1 MAHFPFFVDISGK
14 PGLIIGGGK
23 IALRKIEKLLPY
35 GPSLTICAP
44 DFLPELQ
51 ALAALSSSPAIF
63 TKASASDAAAI
74 STAETAAAP
83 TLQLLHRPFG
93 EDLLEPAPVFVIA
106 ATDDRA
112 LNRRIATL
120 CKEKSIPVNAVDD
133 KDACSFI
140 FPALVTDG
148 DLSIGISTGGASPSA
163 AVWLKQ
169 QISTLIPDGFA
180 SLLENLAALR
190 PQVKDSIPDE
200 AARASCL
207 QNAFRAALSGS
218 ASGFV
223 SSASNSAV
231 SGSAASDSDSAA
243 SPSNA
248 VTETVPCGKV
258 YLVGAGCGEADL
270 ITVRGAKLL
279 QSCDAVVYDDLID
292 SELLELVPPYAE
304 QLYMGKRRGH
314 HSAPQS
320 EINETLI
327 RLARSGKIVVRLKG
341 GDPFV
346 FGRGGEELL
355 ALQAAGIP
363 FETVPG
369 ISSAIAIPGAAGIPV
384 THRGLSRSLHI
395 VTAHTAASSAP
406 AAGCTANDQTAGTP
420 SPVTATEL
428 PEELPLL
435 AQLSG
440 TLVFLMGL
448 SKLEALTEEL
458 MAAGKSPSTPAA
470 VLSGGNSPHPATVR
484 GTLSDIASKTR
495 AAGVQAPAVILVG
508 EVAALDLR

>member
-14 PGLIIGGGK
+14 PGLILGGGK

-35 GPSLTICAP
+35 GPSLTVCAP

-51 ALAALSSSPAIF
+51 TLAALSASPAIF
-63 TKASASDAAAI
+63 TKDSASDAEAI
-74 STAETAAAP
+74 STAEAAAAP
-83 TLQLLHRPFG
+83 ALQLLSRPFG
-93 EDLLEPAPVFVIA
+93 EDLLESTPAFVIA

-140 FPALVTDG
+140 FPALVKDG

-169 QISTLIPDGFA
+169 QISALIPDGFA

-207 QNAFRAALSGS
+207 QDAFRAALSGS
-218 ASGFV
+218 AV
-223 SSASNSAV
+223 
-231 SGSAASDSDSAA
+231 

-292 SELLELVPPYAE
+292 SELLDLVPPYAE

-327 RLARSGKIVVRLKG
+327 HLARSGKIVVRLKG

-395 VTAHTAASSAP
+395 ITAHTAASSAP
-406 AAGCTANDQTAGTP
+406 AAGCTANAQTAGTP
-420 SPVTATEL
+420 SPVTAAEL

-435 AQLSG
+435 ARLSG

-470 VLSGGNSPHPATVR
+470 VLSGGNSPHPAAVR